1 MPNITTNYAIT
12 YTNPLLWKIYTL
24 NCVFDFQRIC
34 LCIFV
39 LKNTR
44 KSIDIGVPE
53 QAPASRIETFL
64 FVFFFFQLFAKQKG
78 LQVKKMLNHNLF
90 PPFLSLSTVVICL
103 QVVTAGLA
111 LFFFVCM
118 KGDGVVRQT
127 WFGAMPVSYGTLPTS
142 VCKDARKGEMYG
154 TT

>member
-1 MPNITTNYAIT
+1 M
-12 YTNPLLWKIYTL
+12 LLPIQIHFCERNLLSIAYSTF
-24 NCVFDFQRIC
+24 NVFV

-44 KSIDIGVPE
+44 KSINIGVRE
-53 QAPASRIETFL
+53 QAASRIETFL
-64 FVFFFFQLFAKQKG
+64 FVFYQLFAKQKG

-90 PPFLSLSTVVICL
+90 LPFLSLSTVVICL

-127 WFGAMPVSYGTLPTS
+127 
-142 VCKDARKGEMYG
+142 
-154 TT
+154 